1 MKLRHLIAAA
11 AVCIPM
17 LFLCSCASGNPEDA
31 ERSAPATPFCN
42 AGWDDTVDSVMAEE
56 GEDYQTYPS
65 VYGGTTYTYPKEYL
79 EKSGTVKYMFDAE
92 DRLMSIAWAYGS
104 DNTAELHL
112 LYDTINENVNETY
125 GASTYNADNSNSVGN
140 FGNVWHREDGDIILS
155 TMITSETKALQY
167 SYLHPSV
174 SNKEALAQSEGTD

>member
-1 MKLRHLIAAA
+1 MKFRHFIAAA
-11 AVCIPM
+11 AACA
-17 LFLCSCASGNPEDA
+17 LSFLLCSCSADNSESSAD
-31 ERSAPATPFCN
+31 SAPVTPFCN
-42 AGWDDTVDSVMAEE
+42 AGWDETIDSMMAEE
-56 GEDYQTYPS
+56 GENYQTYPS
-65 VYGGTTYTYPKEYL
+65 VYGGTTYTYPKKYL

-92 DRLMSIAWAYGS
+92 DKLMSIAWTYGS

-112 LYDTINENVNETY
+112 LYDTINENTNTTY
-125 GASTYNADNSNSVGN
+125 GASTYNADSSNSVGN

-174 SNKEALAQSEGTD
+174 SNKEALNQTEGTD